1 MIHICEEFQQLNG
14 LITPLT
20 EDYNRQIGIHFCRL
34 RHRDVLCCSSAE
46 LMHDGTHP
54 HITIVYIR
62 QNLEVGARV
71 IIKQLREHF
80 PNEDDNYDED
90 FIMTCPGCGTPFSQQ

>member
-14 LITPLT
+14 LIQPLT
-20 EDYNRQIGIHFCRL
+20 EDYNSQIGIHFCRL

-46 LMHDGTHP
+46 LMHDGRHP

-71 IIKQLREHF
+71 ILKQLREHF
-80 PNEDDNYDED
+80 PNKDDNYDED